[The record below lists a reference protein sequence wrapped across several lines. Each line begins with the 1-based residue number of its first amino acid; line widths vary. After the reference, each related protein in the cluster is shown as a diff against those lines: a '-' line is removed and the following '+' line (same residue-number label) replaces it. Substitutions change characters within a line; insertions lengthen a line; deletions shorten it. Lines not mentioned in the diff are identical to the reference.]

1 MSDDGK
7 PPGFSG
13 ITDAR
18 TSHLLGQLYGS
29 GSGGVQ
35 ASLDTLLAQY
45 AAPARSRVGSRGRLP
60 LTAADVMLIT
70 YGDQV
75 GEPGVPP
82 LRTLAGFCEQHL
94 RGIVSAIH
102 LLPHYPYT
110 SDDGFAVTDYRAVN
124 PDLGTWADVTAL
136 GGSFDLMFD
145 AVFNHLSAQSEWF
158 QRFLDDDP
166 AFRDFFVT
174 VAGHPDLAQVVRPRA
189 LPLLTRFAS
198 ASGPR
203 QVWTTFSADQVDLN
217 VRNPAVLLALLDTL
231 LFYVARGARFLRLDA
246 IAYLWKEIG
255 TPCIHLPQTHAVIQL
270 MRAVLD
276 RVAPE
281 TLLITETNVP
291 HRDNV
296 AYFGDG
302 TNEAQL
308 VYNFALPP
316 LILHALLRGE
326 ATHLARWAALLRLP
340 SDQVTFFNFTA
351 SHDGIGLNPAR
362 GILPAAEIDFLVE
375 RCQAHGGF
383 LSYKDNPDGSRSPYE
398 LNIVYFDAL
407 SNPAAGEDL
416 DLQVNRFLVSQAIML
431 ALPGLPGIYV
441 PSLLGSR
448 NDRDAALASG
458 IPRRINRRKFIRAEL
473 ERELADSDSL
483 RSRVF
488 RGYRR
493 LLAARVHH
501 LAFGPLAHLQVL
513 QLPSTVFGLLRSTPD
528 ETLLALHN
536 LTREPV
542 TLRLPAEAS
551 AQRRAWRSRLAP
563 PAPPFRETVTLA
575 PYEVVWADAAG

>member
-1 MSDDGK
+1 M
-7 PPGFSG
+7 
-13 ITDAR
+13 TDPQIA
-18 TSHLLGQLYGS
+18 SLLIQLYGP
-29 GSGGVQ
+29 GAAGVQ
-35 ASLDTLLAQY
+35 APLDALLARHIATHPPK
-45 AAPARSRVGSRGRLP
+45 AAARQRVP

-75 GEPGVPP
+75 REPGIPP
-82 LRTLAGFCEQHL
+82 LRTLAGFCERHL
-94 RGIVSAIH
+94 RGGVSAVH

-124 PDLGTWADVTAL
+124 PNLGTWEDVAAL
-136 GGSFDLMFD
+136 GRSFDLMFD
-145 AVFNHLSAQSEWF
+145 AVFNHLSAQSGWF
-158 QRFLDDDP
+158 QRFLADDP

-174 VAGHPDLAQVVRPRA
+174 VEGNPDLSQVVRPRA
-189 LPLLTRFAS
+189 LPLLTEFAS

-203 QVWTTFSADQVDLN
+203 RVWTTFSADQVDLN

-276 RVAPE
+276 RAAPE

-291 HRDNV
+291 HRDNLS
-296 AYFGDG
+296 YFGNG

-316 LILHALLRGE
+316 LVLHALLRGN
-326 ATHLARWAALLRLP
+326 ATHLAHWAAALRLP
-340 SDQVTFFNFTA
+340 SDQVTFLNFTA
-351 SHDGIGLNPAR
+351 SHDGIGLNPVR
-362 GILPAAEIDFLVE
+362 GILPPAEIDFLVD

-383 LSYKDNPDGSRSPYE
+383 ISYKDNPDGSKSPYE
-398 LNIVYFDAL
+398 MNIVYFDAL
-407 SNPAAGEDL
+407 SNAAAGEEL
-416 DLQVNRFLVSQAIML
+416 DVQVKRFLVSQAIML

-441 PSLLGSR
+441 HSLLGSR
-448 NDRDAALASG
+448 NDREATLASG
-458 IPRRINRRKFIRAEL
+458 IPRRINRRKFLRAEL
-473 ERELADSDSL
+473 ERELTNANSL
-483 RSRVF
+483 RHRVF
-488 RGYRR
+488 AGYRR
-493 LLAARVHH
+493 LLAARVRHP
-501 LAFGPLAHLQVL
+501 AFGPLAAQQVL
-513 QLPSTVFGLLRSTPD
+513 QLPPTVFGLLRSTSD

-542 TLRLPAEAS
+542 SLRLPAEANP
-551 AQRRAWRSRLAP
+551 RNGWRSLLAP
-563 PAPPFRETVTLA
+563 TATPFNSTVTLA
-575 PYEVVWADAAG
+575 PYEVLWAAAG